1 MILSL
6 LLLLLV
12 FVVSFHFF
20 GLKPSTNSIEL
31 NLPPSP
37 PRFPITGNL
46 HQLLG
51 TATLPHGS
59 LQALSKK
66 YGPLMYMHLGYSP
79 TLVVSSAEIAREII
93 KNHDIVFSNRPK
105 TTAANVFL
113 YGCQDIGFSPYGE
126 YWRQARKT
134 CVLGLLSTRNVK
146 SLQAEEE
153 TAGKCNKFGEL
164 SRRILVQFVSF
175 SFGDMLPYL
184 GWLDVVT
191 GLIGRLTASSREV
204 DVLFD
209 QVIEKHRISGSDDDH
224 PNRKDLDMFVGGTE
238 TTSTTVEWA
247 MAELISSASS
257 SFGSSRDTSINL
269 RGYDIPARVTVY
281 LNAWAIQRDPKVWK
295 RAEEFLPERFMNNT
309 VDFKGQDFEFIP
321 FGAGRR
327 GCPGMSFALAAV
339 EYLLTNLLYYFD
351 WKLPD
356 VAADESLDMTE
367 VHGLTV
373 HKKFPLL
380 LVPALYSPKL
390 MM

>member
-146 SLQAEEE
+146 SLQNSE
-153 TAGKCNKFGEL
+153 
-164 SRRILVQFVSF
+164 
-175 SFGDMLPYL
+175 
-184 GWLDVVT
+184 
-191 GLIGRLTASSREV
+191 
-204 DVLFD
+204 
-209 QVIEKHRISGSDDDH
+209 
-224 PNRKDLDMFVGGTE
+224 
-238 TTSTTVEWA
+238 
-247 MAELISSASS
+247 ISSASS

>member
-6 LLLLLV
+6 LLLLLLA

-51 TATLPHGS
+51 TATLPHRS

-66 YGPLMYMHLGYSP
+66 YGPLMFMHLGYSP

-146 SLQAEEE
+146 SLQYVRDEEL
-153 TAGKCNKFGEL
+153 AIMIDKIRSSCFNGD
-164 SRRILVQFVSF
+164 SF
-175 SFGDMLPYL
+175 NLTEMLYQ
-184 GWLDVVT
+184 
-191 GLIGRLTASSREV
+191 
-204 DVLFD
+204 LF
-209 QVIEKHRISGSDDDH
+209 
-224 PNRKDLDMFVGGTE
+224 P
-238 TTSTTVEWA
+238 TT
-247 MAELISSASS
+247 
-257 SFGSSRDTSINL
+257 
-269 RGYDIPARVTVY
+269 
-281 LNAWAIQRDPKVWK
+281 
-295 RAEEFLPERFMNNT
+295 
-309 VDFKGQDFEFIP
+309 
-321 FGAGRR
+321 
-327 GCPGMSFALAAV
+327 
-339 EYLLTNLLYYFD
+339 
-351 WKLPD
+351 
-356 VAADESLDMTE
+356 
-367 VHGLTV
+367 
-373 HKKFPLL
+373 
-380 LVPALYSPKL
+380 
-390 MM
+390 

>member
-6 LLLLLV
+6 LLLLLLA

-51 TATLPHGS
+51 TATLPHRS

-66 YGPLMYMHLGYSP
+66 YGPLMFMHLGYSP

-146 SLQAEEE
+146 SLQNSE
-153 TAGKCNKFGEL
+153 
-164 SRRILVQFVSF
+164 
-175 SFGDMLPYL
+175 
-184 GWLDVVT
+184 
-191 GLIGRLTASSREV
+191 
-204 DVLFD
+204 
-209 QVIEKHRISGSDDDH
+209 
-224 PNRKDLDMFVGGTE
+224 
-238 TTSTTVEWA
+238 
-247 MAELISSASS
+247 ISSASS
-257 SFGSSRDTSINL
+257 SFGSSRDTSII

-327 GCPGMSFALAAV
+327 GYPGMSFALATV
-339 EYLLTNLLYYFD
+339 EYLLANLFYYFD

-356 VAADESLDMTE
+356 GAADESLDMTE

-380 LVPALYSPKL
+380 IVPALYSPKL